1 MAVKRARKLAR
12 RLFIL
17 SGTARVKLTGHFH
30 LNSIRFVLS
39 SIANNGGPAPNVAT
53 HPVHLHGHSFF
64 VTKIGYPPYDES
76 GAIVGMNP
84 NLTQPEADPTCGPA
98 DWTNGE
104 RPSDILV
111 DRRTVRKDVIIVP
124 AGGYVVIEVLA
135 DNPGWWFLHCHIDAH
150 SSNGM
155 AIAVS
160 ELPSCQPP
168 PPEK

>member
-1 MAVKRARKLAR
+1 M
-12 RLFIL
+12 
-17 SGTARVKLTGHFH
+17 
-30 LNSIRFVLS
+30 
-39 SIANNGGPAPNVAT
+39 
-53 HPVHLHGHSFF
+53 
-64 VTKIGYPPYDES
+64 TKIGYPPYDES

-98 DWTNGE
+98 HWTNGE
-104 RPSDILV
+104 RPSDIVV

-155 AIAVS
+155 AIAIS
-160 ELPSCQPP
+160 ELPSCQTTPKNDKFKVKHP
-168 PPEK
+168 YWLSKLRYVRHQLFDNVCNIKVSYQHYVEWTK